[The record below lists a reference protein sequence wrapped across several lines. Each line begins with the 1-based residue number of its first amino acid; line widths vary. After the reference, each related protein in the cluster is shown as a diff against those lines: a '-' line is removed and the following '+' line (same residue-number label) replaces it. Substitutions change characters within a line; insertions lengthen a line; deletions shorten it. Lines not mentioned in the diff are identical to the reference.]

1 MNSSVRT
8 VKKIFIKGGG
18 KMLKHI
24 PLKWSKEEYKYFNKK
39 IPIVEKENWLTKL
52 INKYYYWVILAILIS
67 ATGWVWWKIW
77 ELHLI
82 RLWLK
87 SI

>member
-1 MNSSVRT
+1 MMRY
-8 VKKIFIKGGG
+8 
-18 KMLKHI
+18 
-24 PLKWSKEEYKYFNKK
+24 KWGEAESKYFNKK
-39 IPIVEKENWLTKL
+39 IPTAEKENWLTKF
-52 INKYYYWVILAILIS
+52 INEYFYWVILAILIS
-67 ATGWVWWKIW
+67 ATGWIWWKIW

>member
-1 MNSSVRT
+1 
-8 VKKIFIKGGG
+8 
-18 KMLKHI
+18 MLKHI
-24 PLKWSKEEYKYFNKK
+24 PLKWGKEEYKYFNKK
-39 IPIVEKENWLTKL
+39 IPIVEKANWLTKL

-67 ATGWVWWKIW
+67 ATGWIWWKIW

-82 RLWLK
+82 KLWLK

>member
-24 PLKWSKEEYKYFNKK
+24 PLKWGKEEYKYFNKK
-39 IPIVEKENWLTKL
+39 NPNSRKRKL
-52 INKYYYWVILAILIS
+52 ANQTYQ
-67 ATGWVWWKIW
+67 
-77 ELHLI
+77 
-82 RLWLK
+82 
-87 SI
+87 

>member
-1 MNSSVRT
+1 
-8 VKKIFIKGGG
+8 
-18 KMLKHI
+18 MLKHI
-24 PLKWSKEEYKYFNKK
+24 PLKWGKEECKYLNKK

-52 INKYYYWVILAILIS
+52 INKYFYWVILAILIS

>member
-1 MNSSVRT
+1 MMRY
-8 VKKIFIKGGG
+8 
-18 KMLKHI
+18 
-24 PLKWSKEEYKYFNKK
+24 KWGEAESKYFNKK
-39 IPIVEKENWLTKL
+39 MPTAEKENWLTKL

-67 ATGWVWWKIW
+67 ATGWIWWKIW

-82 RLWLK
+82 KLWLK